1 MSQENFK
8 KYAKKVERLNSQI
21 QDIVRSKVEISEA
34 QLETLD
40 NLYDAFIAISNLI
53 YDNFELSL
61 EYTNYNDA
69 VIKDIGQE
77 LGVTDERVINAL
89 NNTEE
94 ACKLD
99 QKVNHY
105 IQKKY
110 IKYLHKRFT
119 DSLE

>member
-1 MSQENFK
+1 VSQENFK

>member
-1 MSQENFK
+1 VSQDNFK
-8 KYAKKVERLNSQI
+8 KYAKKVERLNSQV

-69 VIKDIGQE
+69 VIKDISQE